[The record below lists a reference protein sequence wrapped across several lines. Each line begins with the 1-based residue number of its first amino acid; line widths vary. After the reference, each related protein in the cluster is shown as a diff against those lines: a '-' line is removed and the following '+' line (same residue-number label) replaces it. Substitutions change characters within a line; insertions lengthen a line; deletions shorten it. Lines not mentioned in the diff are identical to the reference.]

1 MDLVVNPA
9 TSLKGE
15 IEAPP
20 SKFHTQFS
28 TALAILAGGKCTIES
43 PLKVRDTQTM
53 LKAAESLGA
62 VVKRSQEKW
71 TIWGVDGKIKSDKN
85 TLDAKNSGTSICLLT
100 SVSTLSPTTIVLHG
114 DSQLRSRPM
123 PSFLKALRSLGADV
137 YSTKP
142 NDSPPFIAFGG
153 GINGGK
159 VKLDFVEPRY
169 LPSVLIAAPYAK
181 KRVELTF
188 KSGKFDLISELMKI
202 GHVRLIEKRNTIIIP
217 SQTCRAFNYRV
228 PREISGAAPFMIA
241 ASLTGSSIK
250 IKKMGQMTSRDKEFL
265 NYLKSF
271 GIEPIISKK
280 HVSLEG
286 KHKLKATR
294 LKHGSAPELLPFV
307 AVIACMAKGK
317 TIIYDAAGARTMK
330 SDRISSIANE
340 LRRMGAKVLEKNDG
354 LIIQG
359 PVTLRG
365 CEVDGHNDYAI
376 TAALVV
382 AAFLANG
389 PTTIKNGANSLIS
402 SYSRF
407 ISTFQAIGA
416 EISYRHPTI

>member
-1 MDLVVNPA
+1 MDLVINPD
-9 TSLKGE
+9 TSITGE
-15 IEAPP
+15 IEALP

-28 TALAILAGGKCTIES
+28 TALAILTGGKCTIES
-43 PLKVRDTQTM
+43 PLRVRDTQVM

-100 SVSTLSPTTIVLHG
+100 GISTISPSTMVLHG

-123 PSFLKALRSLGADV
+123 PTFLKALRCLGADV

-142 NDSPPFIAFGG
+142 DESPPFIAFGG
-153 GINGGK
+153 GLKGGK
-159 VKLDFVEPRY
+159 VKLDFLEPRY

-181 KRVELTF
+181 KKVEVKI
-188 KSGKFDLISELMKI
+188 KSRPLDQISELMKI
-202 GHVRLIEKRNTIIIP
+202 GHVKVTEKKNTVIIP
-217 SQTCRAFNYRV
+217 NQTYHVFTYRV
-228 PREISGAAPFMIA
+228 PHEISGTAPFLVA
-241 ASLTGSSIK
+241 ACLTNSSIK
-250 IKKMGQMTSRDKEFL
+250 INYIGQMTNRDREFL
-265 NYLKSF
+265 QYLKSF
-271 GIEPIISKK
+271 GIEPQISRKCL
-280 HVSLEG
+280 SLDG
-286 KHKLKATR
+286 KHRLRATR
-294 LKHGSAPELLPFV
+294 LNLRSTPELLPLI
-307 AVIACMAKGK
+307 AVIACVARGK
-317 TIIYDAAGARTMK
+317 TLIYDAASARTMK
-330 SDRISSIANE
+330 SDRISAIANE
-340 LRRMGAKVLEKNDG
+340 LRRMRAKVLERNDG

-382 AAFLANG
+382 AALVSNG
-389 PTTIKNGANSLIS
+389 TTIIKNGADSLIT

-407 ISTFQAIGA
+407 ISTFQAMGA
-416 EISYRHPTI
+416 EISYRHPTV